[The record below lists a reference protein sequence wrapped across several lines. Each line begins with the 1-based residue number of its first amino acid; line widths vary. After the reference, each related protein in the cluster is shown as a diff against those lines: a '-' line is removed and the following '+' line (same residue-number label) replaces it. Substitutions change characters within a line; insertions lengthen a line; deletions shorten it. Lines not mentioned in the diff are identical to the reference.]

1 MKSSRTDKDATTQ
14 SSYRGQGQSD
24 SAHKG
29 DKSSPPRAKAMRRLR
44 RRQRLSPLTR
54 KILAVNLLALIIP
67 VLGMLYLGP
76 YRDRLVEQELF
87 ALKEQGEIF
96 SGALGEGAIGLLAN
110 GQEVLNIVPARDL
123 VRRLSEASDVR
134 ARFYLAD
141 GSLAVDSRRLGVT
154 GQDNMVEEL
163 QDPIDD
169 EQTLAPVVNPI
180 VRWLDELAHWVD
192 NRDYDTYRD
201 RRDSTVGD
209 YPEAIRALSGETVGY
224 VRQDANRELVLSV
237 ALPVA
242 RYVHVFGSLMLSRD
256 GARID
261 SAMRD
266 VRLTVLA
273 VFAGA
278 LVITTLLSLYFA
290 GTIARPLHRLA
301 EAAEKV
307 RHSVGRDA
315 MAIPDLTGRHDEIGD
330 LSGVLREMT
339 DALTSRITAIER
351 FAADVSHEIKNPL
364 TSLKSA
370 IETVQRVKNPDH
382 QRELLRIVKE
392 DVERLDR
399 LITDISD
406 SSRLDAELGR
416 IQTEEVDIAE
426 MLDMLVS
433 VHRTARGESHRRDET
448 ERESEPKAET
458 GPVLSFIRRN
468 NGPFSVAG
476 MESRLVQVFQ
486 NIISNAESFSPDG
499 GKIELSVMRDDNW
512 IVAMCEDEGPGLPAG
527 KLDAIFNRFYTERP
541 EHEKFG
547 GHSGLGLSIC
557 KQIVEAHGGAIHAEN
572 RTGSKGT
579 PSGAR
584 FVVRLPA
591 AS

>member
-1 MKSSRTDKDATTQ
+1 MAK
-14 SSYRGQGQSD
+14 
-24 SAHKG
+24 
-29 DKSSPPRAKAMRRLR
+29 DKSDPPRAKAMRRLR

-123 VRRLSEASDVR
+123 VRRLSEAGDVR

-154 GQDNMVEEL
+154 GQDIMVEEL
-163 QDPIDD
+163 QDPIEKDD
-169 EQTLAPVVNPI
+169 TLDPVMNPI
-180 VRWLDELAHWVD
+180 IRWLDDLSHWID
-192 NRDYDTYRD
+192 NRDYDRYQDHRE
-201 RRDSTVGD
+201 STVGD

-224 VRQDANRELVLSV
+224 VRQDANRELVLTV

-261 SAMRD
+261 TAMRD

-315 MAIPDLTGRHDEIGD
+315 IAIPDLTKRHDEIGD

-339 DALTSRITAIER
+339 EALTSRITAIER

-370 IETVQRVKNPDH
+370 IETVQRVENPDH

-416 IQTEEVDIAE
+416 IQTEEVDIAQ

-433 VHRTARGESHRRDET
+433 IHRTARGTSSQRDGAAS
-448 ERESEPKAET
+448 EREIQGDPPAVDTTTPPSSKS
-458 GPVLSFIRRN
+458 VLTFTCNN
-468 NGPFSVAG
+468 NGPFVVAG

-486 NIISNAESFSPDG
+486 NIISNAESFSPKG
-499 GKIELSVMRDDNW
+499 GKISLVVARDENW
-512 IVAMCEDEGPGLPAG
+512 IVARCDDEGPGLPSG

-572 RTGSKGT
+572 RTGPEGT
-579 PSGAR
+579 ILGAR

-591 AS
+591 AA